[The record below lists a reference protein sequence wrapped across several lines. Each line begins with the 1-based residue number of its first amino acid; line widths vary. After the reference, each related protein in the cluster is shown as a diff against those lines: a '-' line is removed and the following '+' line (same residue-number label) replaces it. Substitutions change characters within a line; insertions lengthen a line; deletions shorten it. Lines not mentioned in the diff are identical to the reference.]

1 MANLLTYGVHD
12 YLHTLRMY
20 IGFYSYAA
28 YVFSLSRDG
37 GATPPHLFEWIWT
50 MNSSSSTRPEPA
62 ARRPWLAVSA
72 VGLATFSV
80 VTTEMLPV
88 GLLTS
93 IAGSLGTSMGRA
105 GLMISLPALLA
116 ALFAPL
122 VVMAAGGMDRRRILC
137 GLLAL
142 LVLANLASALA
153 PSLIWLLAAR
163 VLVGFCMGGIWAI
176 AGGLAA
182 RLVPQASMGLA
193 TSIIFGGV
201 AAASVLGVPLG
212 ALIGDFAGWRWAFG
226 GMAGFS
232 ALVLALH
239 MAVLPALPATGS
251 ASLRQFS
258 HQLANRRLQAGLA
271 LTLLLVAGHF
281 MSFTFVRPLLLTV
294 SGFDAQWMSALLLAY
309 GIAGIAGNFLAGI
322 IAARRTVPSLAAIA
336 MGLLLA
342 PVLFLSV
349 GDSPTGGGAVLLV
362 WGLAYGGVSVGLMTW
377 MMQAAPRAVEIA
389 TALYVGVFNIG
400 IALGSWAGGQLVD
413 GWGLHAT
420 LWLSGGLAAAALLLS
435 AAMGLVGRNGPVA
448 A

>member
-1 MANLLTYGVHD
+1 
-12 YLHTLRMY
+12 
-20 IGFYSYAA
+20 
-28 YVFSLSRDG
+28 
-37 GATPPHLFEWIWT
+37 

-193 TSIIFGGV
+193 TSVIFGGV

-239 MAVLPALPATGS
+239 VAVLPSLPATGS
-251 ASLRQFS
+251 ANLRQFS

-322 IAARRTVPSLAAIA
+322 IAARRTVPSLTAIA

-349 GDSPTGGGAVLLV
+349 GESPTGGGAVLLV

-420 LWLSGGLAAAALLLS
+420 LWLSGGFAAAALLLS

>member
-1 MANLLTYGVHD
+1 
-12 YLHTLRMY
+12 
-20 IGFYSYAA
+20 
-28 YVFSLSRDG
+28 
-37 GATPPHLFEWIWT
+37 

-72 VGLATFSV
+72 VCLATFSV

-122 VVMAAGGMDRRRILC
+122 VVMAAGGMDRRHILC

-239 MAVLPALPATGS
+239 VAVLPALPATGS

-349 GDSPTGGGAVLLV
+349 GESPTGGGAVLLV

-435 AAMGLVGRNGPVA
+435 AAMGLAGRNGPVA

>member
-1 MANLLTYGVHD
+1 
-12 YLHTLRMY
+12 MY

-37 GATPPHLFEWIWT
+37 GATPPHLFEGIWT
-50 MNSSSSTRPEPA
+50 MNSSSSTRPERP

-80 VTTEMLPV
+80 VTTEMLPI

-336 MGLLLA
+336 LGLLLA

-435 AAMGLVGRNGPVA
+435 AAMGLAGRNGPVA

>member
-1 MANLLTYGVHD
+1 
-12 YLHTLRMY
+12 MY
-20 IGFYSYAA
+20 F
-28 YVFSLSRDG
+28 LCP
-37 GATPPHLFEWIWT
+37 ATAVQHPHLFEGIWT

-105 GLMISLPALLA
+105 GLMISMPALLA

-239 MAVLPALPATGS
+239 VAVLPALPATGS
-251 ASLRQFS
+251 ANLRQFS

-342 PVLFLSV
+342 PVLFLSM

>member
-1 MANLLTYGVHD
+1 
-12 YLHTLRMY
+12 
-20 IGFYSYAA
+20 
-28 YVFSLSRDG
+28 
-37 GATPPHLFEWIWT
+37 

-193 TSIIFGGV
+193 TSVIFGGV

-239 MAVLPALPATGS
+239 VAVLPALPATGS
-251 ASLRQFS
+251 ANLRQFS

-349 GDSPTGGGAVLLV
+349 GESPTGGGAVLLV

-420 LWLSGGLAAAALLLS
+420 LWLSGGFAAAALLLS
-435 AAMGLVGRNGPVA
+435 AAMGLAGRNGPVA